1 MTEFRNVEGNKE
13 EIEQEITEED
23 LMVTTTY

>member
-1 MTEFRNVEGNKE
+1 MTEFRDVDENKE